1 MGTTWAAAVVEVL
14 RAQAQ
19 AYRVLETVVSKK
31 NALFNCAKQNVLFH
45 SENGLNFER

>member
-31 NALFNCAKQNVLFH
+31 TRYSIARNKTFCSIRKMV
-45 SENGLNFER
+45 